1 IEEHFYLLWPFTL
14 ICLLRFVG
22 DYRRIALLLICG
34 ICAIATWR
42 GYLFWANGSL
52 NRCYFG
58 TDTRADALLCGCLTA
73 FLSRLGLKISRG
85 HAVAGSIVFTCLLL
99 LSEERHSLGLY
110 FGGLTVIAIAAGF
123 SLLWL
128 LQAETAIHCA
138 FRLRPLTWIG
148 QISYSLYLWHYPI
161 VKIMQVFPRSIFITI
176 LTLSLVFVAASASF

>member
-1 IEEHFYLLWPFTL
+1 
-14 ICLLRFVG
+14 
-22 DYRRIALLLICG
+22 
-34 ICAIATWR
+34 
-42 GYLFWANGSL
+42 
-52 NRCYFG
+52 
-58 TDTRADALLCGCLTA
+58 DALLCGCLTA

-99 LSEERHSLGLY
+99 LSEERRSLGLY

-176 LTLSLVFVAASASF
+176 LTLLLVFVAASASFYFVEEPFLRLKGSPRTKESDAPAFMLKPLKNRYLNHFSED